1 MSRTSVWVLRVS
13 AVWSIWV
20 WAVLVKN
27 MLNDHTHG
35 LSFRVVHIIL
45 AVISVAFAVVTILI
59 AQKMSS
65 QLRRASSSNNKDS
78 NLPG

>member
-27 MLNDHTHG
+27 MLNDHNHG

-45 AVISVAFAVVTILI
+45 AVISLAFAVVTILI

-78 NLPG
+78 NLPR